1 MSTEVSGAKSTQK
14 NIVVTPKGTDRP
26 GDELE
31 ERAVSKGLFPF
42 MQPHT
47 QSVSLTNSYCP
58 DNGDVKQTN
67 ITDDVDK
74 AYRST
79 ATVEQKRV
87 ILTRLGEDDEPDV
100 ASRDGRPWRSFY
112 EETALFMRT

>member
-1 MSTEVSGAKSTQK
+1 
-14 NIVVTPKGTDRP
+14 
-26 GDELE
+26 
-31 ERAVSKGLFPF
+31 

-79 ATVEQKRV
+79 ATVERRGKSD
-87 ILTRLGEDDEPDV
+87 IDEAWEKTMSLMLPAEMDALGGEE
-100 ASRDGRPWRSFY
+100 FY
-112 EETALFMRT
+112 EERAIFLRT

>member
-1 MSTEVSGAKSTQK
+1 MSW
-14 NIVVTPKGTDRP
+14 R
-26 GDELE
+26 
-31 ERAVSKGLFPF
+31 ERAVSKGPF
-42 MQPHT
+42 VQPHT

-79 ATVEQKRV
+79 ATIERRGKSDIDEVWEKTMS
-87 ILTRLGEDDEPDV
+87 LMLPAEMDALGGE
-100 ASRDGRPWRSFY
+100 F
-112 EETALFMRT
+112 L